1 MYSFEA
7 FQDTVIICRSFC
19 SVMKNIA
26 KGMTFFI
33 FFVKV
38 DNRRCWCLYHCG
50 NGKVYDLNIYS

>member
-1 MYSFEA
+1 M
-7 FQDTVIICRSFC
+7 IICRSFC